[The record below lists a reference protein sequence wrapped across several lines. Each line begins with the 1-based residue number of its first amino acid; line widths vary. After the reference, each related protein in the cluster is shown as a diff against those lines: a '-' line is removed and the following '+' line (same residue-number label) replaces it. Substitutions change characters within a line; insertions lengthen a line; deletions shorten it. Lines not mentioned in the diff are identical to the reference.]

1 MLIGATYLETDVL
14 GDQVLVERNAG
25 SSASLTVHVTSV
37 QEIVVSSLESKL
49 VRGLLVVLAGLVD
62 KSVHLVVE
70 QGILEAVELAS
81 AERLV
86 LEGLLDPLL
95 VGVEPENGVV
105 GNILDEVGV
114 GDTITGISKSDTGG
128 VGTVLLDDVVK
139 GHEVAG
145 RLGHLLAVEL
155 QVAVGTDGLGPVLAG
170 EEGDVVVQPE
180 GQVVGDEILAG
191 DTDVEGIEVLELAA
205 HRVESLLG
213 DAGLGDQVVG
223 QLGAAEDVVPDLVN
237 HLLSANVALTLLATE
252 EVLVQPVSDSV
263 VGHVDGRVRKRLD
276 KEVVVPRKLGA
287 ETVGTGASPLLEPA
301 DDALEGVLGVGV
313 VGVDALA
320 VLVLDVVVENGA
332 PRVLTVVNVPLVH
345 EGNGALITGAGD
357 DLVLGLRVGES
368 ITGIDELLAD
378 LGLGSLNLLAL
389 EVTVVHDTLV
399 EALLVGELLGLEEL
413 LGVLGGVDLELLDEV
428 RGKEVRGR
436 GLDDR
441 DDLLVNPLLLDAVEF
456 GLLGELSHHGAII
469 GRVRG
474 NGGDD
479 TGTLGGEDGVHWEDV
494 DLLVDGEGSI
504 DEGTDKLG
512 TDDISSLLNDALLL
526 EDALVGHVLGS
537 TLGDDK
543 VLVLRGLVN
552 AILEGR
558 ADEAADLAVH
568 GLGTEGGGAKVDV
581 GALGELALES
591 LGSLGS
597 PLLDLELESS
607 VLLGKDTLTLAAV
620 VVHAGLAILDG
631 VDGVA
636 LAELDLVEL
645 LETVHLPADKGIV
658 VGVGVG
664 GDELTAPV
672 DTGTEVGEILLALG
686 REELEPVLG
695 VGELVNLLDGDT
707 ERLEDLELVLGA
719 TGLCDSLALLGVELG
734 DVLLG
739 LGRSSRGGRGSVL
752 NNLLLLVALE
762 LLAKHLNLLDQLVGR
777 GLDGQTGAVVA
788 LGEEGALALHAG
800 EAGVVLDLGE
810 AEGVAGVEAAVHVG
824 VGDGAEELGVL
835 FAQLIGGDG
844 VEGVLLGG
852 GGIDLED
859 ALVLPFLLVLLLDL
873 DEGVSLFGA
882 LELLGL
888 GGGDGEVG
896 DALGDG

>member
-1 MLIGATYLETDVL
+1 M
-14 GDQVLVERNAG
+14 ERNAS
-25 SSASLTVHVTSV
+25 SSASLTVHITSV

-62 KSVHLVVE
+62 KGVHLIVE

-95 VGVEPENGVV
+95 VGVEPENGVI
-105 GNILDEVGV
+105 GDILDKVGV
-114 GDTITGISKSDTGG
+114 GDTITGIGKSDTGG
-128 VGTVLLDDVVK
+128 VGTVLLDDVVE
-139 GHEVAG
+139 GHEVTG

-191 DTDVEGIEVLELAA
+191 DTDVEGVEVLELAA
-205 HRVESLLG
+205 HGVESLLG

-223 QLGAAEDVVPDLVN
+223 QLGAAEDVIPDLVD
-237 HLLSANVALTLLATE
+237 HLLSANVALALLAAE
-252 EVLVQPVSDSV
+252 EILVQPVSDGV
-263 VGHVDGRVRKRLD
+263 VGHVDCRVGKRLD

-301 DDALEGVLGVGV
+301 DDALEGVLGIGV

-320 VLVLDVVVENGA
+320 VLVLDIVVENGA
-332 PRVLTVVNVPLVH
+332 PRVFTVVDVPLVH
-345 EGNGALITGAGD
+345 EGDGALITGTGD

-368 ITGIDELLAD
+368 VTGVDELLAD
-378 LGLGSLNLLAL
+378 LGLGGLDLLAL

-399 EALLVGELLGLEEL
+399 EALLVGKLLGLKELLGI
-413 LGVLGGVDLELLDEV
+413 LGGVDLELLDEV
-428 RGKEVRGR
+428 RGEKVGSR

-441 DDLLVNPLLLDAVEF
+441 DDLLVNPLLLDAVEL
-456 GLLGELSHHGAII
+456 GLLGELGHHGAIVGGI
-469 GRVRG
+469 GG

-479 TGTLGGEDGVHWEDV
+479 TGTLGGEDSVHGEDV
-494 DLLVDGEGSI
+494 NLLVDGERSV
-504 DEGTDKLG
+504 DEGTDEIG

-526 EDALVGHVLGS
+526 EDALVCHVLSGA
-537 TLGDDK
+537 LGDDK
-543 VLVLRGLVN
+543 VLVLGGLVD
-552 AILEGR
+552 AVLEGR

-568 GLGTEGGGAKVDV
+568 GLGTKGGGAEVDV

-607 VLLGKDTLTLAAV
+607 VLLGKDTLTLATV

-645 LETVHLPADKGIV
+645 LETVHLPANESIV

-695 VGELVNLLDGDT
+695 IGELVNLLDGNA

-739 LGRSSRGGRGSVL
+739 LGSSGRGSGGSSTL
-752 NNLLLLVALE
+752 NDLLLLVALK

-800 EAGVVLDLGE
+800 EAGVVLNLGE

-844 VEGVLLGG
+844 VERILG
-852 GGIDLED
+852 
-859 ALVLPFLLVLLLDL
+859 
-873 DEGVSLFGA
+873 S
-882 LELLGL
+882 
-888 GGGDGEVG
+888 
-896 DALGDG
+896 